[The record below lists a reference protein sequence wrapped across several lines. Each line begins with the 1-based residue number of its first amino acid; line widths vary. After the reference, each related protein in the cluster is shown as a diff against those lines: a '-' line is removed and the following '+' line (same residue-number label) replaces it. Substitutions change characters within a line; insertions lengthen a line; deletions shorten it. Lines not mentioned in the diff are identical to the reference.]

1 MLNLLRFSLLIV
13 CFSLIASVVAAVEPR
28 GMVYDFGASWC
39 GPCRQMLPVVEKLE
53 HEGLPIQKVDIDQ
66 QKDLA
71 NQFRIDR
78 VPTFVLVI
86 DGQEVD
92 RVTGGM
98 TEADLRRMV
107 ARIPKAPRQPQTQSP
122 ANSRSMPS
130 SAAGNLEFPVA
141 LGEPGPITR
150 PEQNLVKE
158 ETIEQPQDE
167 SPLKRLWPFK
177 KDDAP
182 TVRGND
188 DTHLVSTTQEAA
200 FDPMAASVRIRVII
214 GNKVNLGSGTIIY
227 SVEGVTKILT
237 CGHIF
242 RDFNDDAK
250 IEVDLFVGDQEKL
263 HIARLEKFDLDAD
276 VGLISVPTD
285 AAVSTVKIPN
295 QKGAPTVGA
304 AVASIGCSGGD
315 LPTRKQL
322 RVTDIDKYQGPHNIE
337 CTGLPVQGRSGGGL
351 FNTNGEVVGVC
362 IAADPE
368 ANRGLYAGLFAI
380 HKLLDECSLTQL
392 YSTASSTQEELL
404 AQNQAP
410 AATQPANQPAVT
422 PPANPPQNPW
432 VQDAPQTPPP
442 VAFNETPPVAPAA
455 APNAAAT
462 NALAHNPLDVQSG
475 NAEVV
480 VIIRDKS
487 QAQQPNRVVI
497 IHNASSKFLGYLNG
511 ELDKPAAQ
519 QQPLSMTSRLPNTSV
534 AQQPSMVRP
543 ASFVPPAPS
552 KSDLYQTSKATAV
565 MPRRYVRQ

>member
-1 MLNLLRFSLLIV
+1 MLNHVRFSLSLV
-13 CFSLIASVVAAVEPR
+13 CFLLVASVVVAVEPR

-53 HEGLPIQKVDIDQ
+53 HEGLPIRTVDIDQ
-66 QKDLA
+66 DKDLA

-78 VPTFVLVI
+78 VPTFVLVV

-98 TEADLRRMV
+98 TESDLRRMV
-107 ARIPKAPRQPQTQSP
+107 ARIPKTPRQPQTQTP
-122 ANSRSMPS
+122 ANSQSMA
-130 SAAGNLEFPVA
+130 SAGAGNLEFPVT

-158 ETIEQPQDE
+158 ETIEQPQAE

-177 KDDAP
+177 KSEDTP

-188 DTHLVSTTQEAA
+188 NTQLVSTTQGPAL
-200 FDPMAASVRIRVII
+200 DPMAASVRIRVIL
-214 GNKVNLGSGTIIY
+214 GNKVNLGSGTIIH

-250 IEVDLFVGDQEKL
+250 IEVDLFIGDQEKL
-263 HIARLEKFDLDAD
+263 HIARLEKFDLSAD

-285 AAVSTVKIPN
+285 APVAAVKIPD

-351 FNTNGEVVGVC
+351 FNTDGEVIGVC

-392 YSTASSTQEELL
+392 YSPAGSSAQEQAL
-404 AQNQAP
+404 AQNEAP
-410 AATQPANQPAVT
+410 VT
-422 PPANPPQNPW
+422 PPASSPAENPW
-432 VQDAPQTPPP
+432 VQDQTPQTPPP
-442 VAFNETPPVAPAA
+442 VAFNESPATPPAAVAPTAQ
-455 APNAAAT
+455 PKI
-462 NALAHNPLDVQSG
+462 PVDVQSG

-519 QQPLSMTSRLPNTSV
+519 QQPLSMTSRATNPAVS
-534 AQQPSMVRP
+534 QQPQVRP
-543 ASFVPPAPS
+543 VSLVPPAPS
-552 KSDLYQTSKATAV
+552 KSDLYQTSKSTAAA
-565 MPRRYVRQ
+565 PRRYVRQ